1 MYKLRTNNQNEK
13 DGHLRGL
20 QLSFVEVKLNEV
32 KSLKII
38 MGSIKRNWKNKD
50 SNKICES
57 QIKNPKWRKLNEEN
71 TSDTFNRLIFILI
84 VLADWVSNFK
94 WMNEEL

>member
-1 MYKLRTNNQNEK
+1 
-13 DGHLRGL
+13 
-20 QLSFVEVKLNEV
+20 LSFVEVKLNEI

-57 QIKNPKWRKLNEEN
+57 QIKNPKWPNLMKRIQVIC
-71 TSDTFNRLIFILI
+71 SI
-84 VLADWVSNFK
+84 DWFLF
-94 WMNEEL
+94 W